1 MLSKKEI
8 VLTIYMKEILETHPV
23 TNLKSILRNIKGD
36 IGAYS
41 KMKKAELIDK
51 IMELKKKGFPVPKV
65 EKYVKPKDPKKIN
78 ISKSGT
84 PSVLKPATTIYQNR
98 SKLLKS
104 YETGDKEM
112 TEKSFKIIKKRIED
126 AFELEEIT
134 KNQKNLL
141 LGRLKKLEPK
151 KPAPKE
157 PVTKKPEPKKVVD
170 RTKIGKMI
178 LKDYTK
184 KAINDTVSKI
194 KTIEEFENYVKK
206 SYKILDNF
214 DSRKG
219 ASNLNPKTEKRVR
232 ILVNLFN
239 THAKRALQDN
249 PNSSLLWENEL
260 PNDESA
266 PFNLLLIDPKTK
278 LPYGFKDYDF
288 NDWQANQY
296 VSGGISIQ
304 NDLDLFLEDP
314 VLWFSYAT
322 PKQIKEMKK
331 SEHYRSWFKTLKSNK
346 EDYNKV
352 IKAHTW
358 VKKLI

>member
-8 VLTIYMKEILETHPV
+8 VLNYYMKDILETHPV
-23 TNLKSILRNIKGD
+23 TNLKAILRNIKGD
-36 IGAYS
+36 IGSYS
-41 KMKKAELIDK
+41 KMKKAELIDR

-65 EKYVKPKDPKKIN
+65 EKYVKPVRKK
-78 ISKSGT
+78 
-84 PSVLKPATTIYQNR
+84 V
-98 SKLLKS
+98 
-104 YETGDKEM
+104 E
-112 TEKSFKIIKKRIED
+112 
-126 AFELEEIT
+126 
-134 KNQKNLL
+134 
-141 LGRLKKLEPK
+141 K
-151 KPAPKE
+151 KPE
-157 PVTKKPEPKKVVD
+157 PKKPEPKKVVD

-184 KAINDTVSKI
+184 KAIHDSVSKI
-194 KTIEEFENYVKK
+194 KTLEEFRNYIKK

-239 THAKRALQDN
+239 THAKSALQDN
-249 PNSSLLWENEL
+249 SNSGIWWENEL
-260 PNDESA
+260 PSDESA
-266 PFNLLLIDPKTK
+266 PFNRLLIDPKTK
-278 LPYGFKDYDF
+278 LPYGYKDFDF
-288 NDWQANQY
+288 NDWEASQY
-296 VSGGISIQ
+296 KKGGTSIE

-314 VLWFSYAT
+314 VSWFSYAT

-331 SEHYRSWFKTLKSNK
+331 KSEYYRGLFKDLKSNK

-352 IKAHTW
+352 IKAHAW